1 MTTGAAVASHR
12 YVRVRLL
19 ERYWASFQV
28 IRLFHSRL
36 ITKLWIFS
44 LFFFCF
50 FFFIKFFIFFILF
63 FIFFLG
69 GGAQPQWIYY
79 LVMYTDLKA
88 AEGFRRFKR
97 RSCRSCYRFSP
108 YYIRFAC
115 PKFYMPTLIDH
126 GNNSKIAP
134 ISLYL
139 FEFQAAEAC
148 LSAIFSVVNTYA
160 IQDTRLF
167 HILNSFVHVGLID
180 MLTTGAVS
188 LAVNCERV

>member
-1 MTTGAAVASHR
+1 MD
-12 YVRVRLL
+12 
-19 ERYWASFQV
+19 
-28 IRLFHSRL
+28 
-36 ITKLWIFS
+36 
-44 LFFFCF
+44 
-50 FFFIKFFIFFILF
+50 FFIFFFLVFFINLFYFILF
-63 FIFFLG
+63 YFFLG
-69 GGAQPQWIYY
+69 GGAQPQCIYY

-126 GNNSKIAP
+126 RNNSKIAP

-148 LSAIFSVVNTYA
+148 LSAIFSAVNTYA

-180 MLTTGAVS
+180 MLITGAVS